1 MDLRARRLSRKLAT
15 APKPLFVAYAM
26 AAAFATYFCM
36 YAFRKP
42 FAAARFDGEQFLGGE
57 IALKTAFV
65 ISQILGYTVSKYIGI
80 KVCPEVRPGRRAAML
95 VCLILAAEAALV
107 LFAILPRDL
116 KVVAIFCNGLPLGMV
131 WGLVVWYLEGRLTSE
146 LLLAG
151 LACSYIVS
159 SGAVKDVGRYLM
171 AQHGVSEAAMPMVTG
186 LVFLPPFL
194 VSVWLLSHVPPAG
207 AADHAARTRRTT
219 MDRASRLAFL
229 RALFTGLVLLL
240 GARLLTT
247 AFRDFRDNYGVELF
261 ESLGYRGDPAL
272 FTRTEVPVALGVMTA
287 LALLN
292 LIRNN
297 RAGVVG
303 AHLLMA
309 AGLALMALATLLLD
323 VGLVNGLGWMILVGL
338 GSYMAYVPH
347 DSVVF
352 DRIIASTRVAG
363 TAVFAIYLAD
373 AIGYTGSIGLPL
385 VKDLLFPAWDRLRFF
400 RAFTYVVSLGG
411 IGMVVASCVYF
422 YRKHREPACAG
433 NPKSEYRNPK
443 QYQNPNDQNANPQV
457 GQFRILDFVLRICFG
472 FRASD
477 FGFPGGAVIGDDPI
491 AFVMRLFKQRGD
503 AAYIGEPV
511 SQTEHALQT
520 AWAAEQAGAS
530 GDLVCAA
537 LLHDLGHLL
546 HDLPEDCAQA
556 GIDDAHEERGARWL
570 RQHFGAAVA
579 EPVRL
584 HVAAKRYLC
593 GTDPA
598 YRDWLSEA
606 SLCSLQLQG
615 GPFTP
620 DEAARFRMNSHADAA
635 LALRRLDEAAKVPG
649 LATPDLEHFRPYLE
663 AARAA
668 RREQDSPGDS

>member
-1 MDLRARRLSRKLAT
+1 VFTVVRTLTAGDERHYHGNSMVLRVQRLRDWLAT
-15 APKPLFVAYAM
+15 APKPVFVAYAI

-65 ISQILGYTVSKYIGI
+65 VSQILGYTVSKYVGI
-80 KVCPEVRPGRRAAML
+80 KVCPEVRPERRAAML
-95 VCLILAAEAALV
+95 VFLILAAEAALV

-171 AQHGVSEAAMPMVTG
+171 AGYGVSEAAMPMLTG
-186 LVFLPPFL
+186 LLFLAPFL
-194 VSVWLLSHVPPAG
+194 FSVWLLAHLPPPTAD
-207 AADHAARTRRTT
+207 DHAARVARTT
-219 MDRASRLAFL
+219 MDRSSRLAFL
-229 RALFTGLVLLL
+229 RALLLGLVLLFA
-240 GARLLTT
+240 ARLLTT
-247 AFRDFRDNYGVELF
+247 AFRDFRDNYGVEIF
-261 ESLGYRGDPAL
+261 EALGYRGDPAL
-272 FTRTEVPVALGVMTA
+272 FTRTEIPVALGVMAA

-297 RAGVVG
+297 RAGVLG
-303 AHLLMA
+303 AHVLMTV
-309 AGLALMALATLLLD
+309 GLAVMAVSTLLLD
-323 VGLVNGLGWMILVGL
+323 AGLLNGIGWMILVGL

-352 DRIIASTRVAG
+352 DRIIASTRVGG

-385 VKDLLFPAWDRLRFF
+385 VKDLLFPGLDRLAFF
-400 RAFTYVVSLGG
+400 RAFTYVVSLAGT
-411 IGMVVASCVYF
+411 GMLVASGVYF
-422 YRKHREPACAG
+422 YRKHREAPEDAMAG
-433 NPKSEYRNPK
+433 EDPIE
-443 QYQNPNDQNANPQV
+443 
-457 GQFRILDFVLRICFG
+457 FVLC
-472 FRASD
+472 
-477 FGFPGGAVIGDDPI
+477 
-491 AFVMRLFKQRGD
+491 LFKERGD

-520 AWAAEQAGAS
+520 ARAAEQAAAS
-530 GDLVCAA
+530 AALVAAA
-537 LLHDLGHLL
+537 LLHDVGHLL
-546 HDLPEDCAQA
+546 HDLPEDCALA

-570 RQHFGAAVA
+570 SLHFGPDVA

-584 HVAAKRYLC
+584 HVAAKRFLC
-593 GTDPA
+593 ATEATYAGQ
-598 YRDWLSEA
+598 LSEA
-606 SLCSLQLQG
+606 SLRSLQLQG

-620 DEAARFRMNSHADAA
+620 DEVEHFRAHPQAQAA
-635 LALRRLDEAAKVPG
+635 LALRRLDEQAKVPG
-649 LATPDLEHFRPYLE
+649 LHTPGLEHFRPFLE

-668 RREQDSPGDS
+668 RKQDSPGSP